1 MSADLHALSDAQ
13 LSEVFAVEVAAWHP
27 TTDAGVCFGLDGR
40 RIISV
45 PPFSTSVDALLP
57 FIGVRNIQL
66 LRTLSTSWNVW
77 VASVG
82 DVNAPTLARAL
93 CIALI
98 LAARVEVE
106 RDRARHRFGEEGV

>member
-13 LSEVFAVEVAAWHP
+13 LSEVFAVEVAGWTRTERIYDWQIP
-27 TTDAGVCFGLDGR
+27 GGIILQGGVPIFAE
-40 RIISV
+40 
-45 PPFSTSVDALLP
+45 SVDALLP
-57 FIGVRNIQL
+57 FIGVRNIQM

-106 RDRARHRFGEEGV
+106 RDRARQRSE